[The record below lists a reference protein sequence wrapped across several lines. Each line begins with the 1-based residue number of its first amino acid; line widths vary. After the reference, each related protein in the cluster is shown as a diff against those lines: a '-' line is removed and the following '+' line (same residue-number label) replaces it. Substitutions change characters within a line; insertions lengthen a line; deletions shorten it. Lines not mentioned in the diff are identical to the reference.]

1 MALKLFK
8 GAEYWRKGRFTDETI
23 TRTDLLRRRKL
34 LRKRGERQRLD
45 CIQFTFHS
53 GHKSVMAW
61 AAIGYNYKSKIY
73 FVSYEGEGKG
83 FTQQK
88 YAKDYKVVN
97 KIVIGGAF

>member
-1 MALKLFK
+1 
-8 GAEYWRKGRFTDETI
+8 
-23 TRTDLLRRRKL
+23 
-34 LRKRGERQRLD
+34 
-45 CIQFTFHS
+45 
-53 GHKSVMAW
+53 MAW